1 MNNPFSI
8 YTIVE
13 MGKKKKKKQRGEKDR
28 QKRSDLVL
36 VEKNF
41 P

>member
-13 MGKKKKKKQRGEKDR
+13 MGKKKKKQRGEKER
-28 QKRSDLVL
+28 QKRSDPVL